1 MKKQSIKQVY
11 GCFFFFLYKSF
22 QKVLFK
28 PGLIVSHLFS
38 SIYPVQGSAVVGQ
51 EAGYT
56 LEYIAVQQ

>member
-11 GCFFFFLYKSF
+11 GWFFFLYKSF